1 MIWSFSRDRTIKKC
15 ARQDFY
21 RSAFANARAK
31 DPERREAYLLS
42 KLQSVSA
49 WRGGVVDAVFS
60 NFLVPALNRGDRPT
74 LPSTLAY
81 AKALFQKQLDF
92 ASHHRIRDPGMTPTK
107 AADAF
112 AAFLKLE
119 YDECIPSEEFDR
131 AWIDV
136 ETAIRNL
143 YALDELRQLLRDG
156 KYRVAQRSL
165 TFSNLG
171 ATVRAVPDLIVFF
184 PSRPPLI
191 VDWKVHAFG
200 VRGYADQ
207 LTTYAIALAR
217 VDPHK
222 DFEKYVDG
230 WAATDIELME
240 VQLLRRLIRKHPV
253 KDANVVSA
261 EERMAEGILT
271 LQLAFDGKNPGEL
284 RPSDFPTAQKP
295 DICQSCPFRKL
306 CWRTEQRAWKATY
319 FASRT

>member
-1 MIWSFSRDRTIKKC
+1 MIWSFSRDRTFRKC

-21 RSAFANARAK
+21 RSALANALAK

-49 WRGGVVDAVFS
+49 WRGGVVDAVLS
-60 NFLVPALNRGDRPT
+60 NFLVPALNRGHRPT
-74 LPSTLAY
+74 LPDALAY

-92 ASHHRIRDPGMTPTK
+92 ASRHRIRDPGMTPAK
-107 AADAF
+107 ASDAF

-119 YDECIPSEEFDR
+119 YNECIPREEFDR
-131 AWIDV
+131 AWADV
-136 ETAIRNL
+136 ETAFRNL
-143 YALDELRQLLRDG
+143 YALDELRRLLRDG
-156 KYRVAQRSL
+156 AYRIAQRSL
-165 TFSNLG
+165 TFNYYG

-184 PSRPPLI
+184 RSRPPLI

-222 DFEKYVDG
+222 DFEKYANG
-230 WAATDIELME
+230 WTATNTELIE
-240 VQLLRRLIRKHPV
+240 VQLLRGLMRKHPV
-253 KDANVVSA
+253 EDANVVAA
-261 EERMAEGILT
+261 EERMAEGIHA
-271 LQLAFDGKNPGEL
+271 LQCAFDGKKPAEL
-284 RPSDFPTAQKP
+284 HAGAFPTAQKP

-306 CWRTEQRAWKATY
+306 CWRTEQ
-319 FASRT
+319 